1 MERGRKVRKIMPIQ
15 CITGLINENHQSY
28 KRTCTAPDYVNYLR
42 PTTYVYLSAIFYKV
56 KVLHPVL
63 TTKTVKRSKIFQVNI
78 YYISIYRKLSFFL
91 FIFFINERS
100 HLKKCVNLRILAES
114 TCSIFLGFISVGASS
129 QNLNYQFDVTKTNTV
144 KLSKSFK
151 SNSYYIKY

>member
-1 MERGRKVRKIMPIQ
+1 MKTTNLTSP
-15 CITGLINENHQSY
+15 H
-28 KRTCTAPDYVNYLR
+28 APPSDYVNYLR

-63 TTKTVKRSKIFQVNI
+63 TTKTVKRSKIFLVNI
-78 YYISIYRKLSFFL
+78 YYIRIYRKLSFFL

-129 QNLNYQFDVTKTNTV
+129 QILIISLMLL
-144 KLSKSFK
+144 KL
-151 SNSYYIKY
+151 IP